1 MTMPGQQSPE
11 FSLSTSFT
19 PRSRPNMAA
28 LMAVDSNPQ
37 SPGYGTIRGLA
48 LPQGTTIRGP
58 EQGQNDF
65 ESNSVV
71 ASALSLLRQGGSTVT
86 PGQPI
91 TAPGRGAPG
100 DSP

>member
-37 SPGYGTIRGLA
+37 SPGYGTIRV
-48 LPQGTTIRGP
+48 LPLPHDTPIRRPG
-58 EQGQNDF
+58 QGQNHF
-65 ESNSVV
+65 GANSGV
-71 ASALSLLRQGGSTVT
+71 ASALSLLREGGSPGAEGHLVT
-86 PGQPI
+86 HPLG
-91 TAPGRGAPG
+91 GRLVY
-100 DSP
+100 